1 MKKINLFEPF
11 NPVHNINLILF
22 SSVAVHRL
30 DNVRVPA
37 KIFVNSVFKSEPTK
51 YILPL
56 LQEIYLLCIQLCA
69 RLGKGTFFISCV
81 L

>member
-1 MKKINLFEPF
+1 M
-11 NPVHNINLILF
+11 
-22 SSVAVHRL
+22 HRL

-69 RLGKGTFFISCV
+69 RLGKGTF